1 MAQLE
6 GAVPPLADEPLGAV
20 AGAPAAA
27 HARLV
32 ELVAASTPPGPAD
45 RSGRGPIDLAWVA
58 RLPSTTL
65 RELASIA
72 ERYDR
77 LEFRDPKAA
86 AEELAEMLSNGN
98 RPALGWYRR
107 HVVPRQERRLWQPPS
122 RDGMAFGD

>member
-6 GAVPPLADEPLGAV
+6 GAAPVAADEQLGAV
-20 AGAPAAA
+20 GAASAATTV
-27 HARLV
+27 RLV
-32 ELVAASTPPGPAD
+32 ELVAASTPPGPGD
-45 RSGRGPIDLAWVA
+45 RPGRGPIDLSWVA

-77 LEFRDPKAA
+77 REFRNPTVA
-86 AEELAEMLSNGN
+86 AEELAEMLSNGD

-107 HVVPRQERRLWQPPS
+107 HLVPRQERRLWQPPS
-122 RDGMAFGD
+122 RDGAALGD